1 MTLSNLIEDKAVK
14 ASIVADCTQLLET
27 QVATKKGLS
36 GLALKATY
44 GVVKGI
50 GAKYIP
56 GAIGRLLPDA
66 FAALD
71 PMWHEGL
78 QHGDPVAYLIQHQAR
93 TADTILEVTDARIQN
108 SDGLVKASYNKLRN
122 SVKSDVES
130 AVPGLATIIGTH
142 AQAMQGV

>member
-1 MTLSNLIEDKAVK
+1 MTLKNLIKDKAVK
-14 ASIVADCTQLLET
+14 ADIVADCTQLVET

-56 GAIGRLLPDA
+56 GAIGRLLPEA

-71 PMWHEGL
+71 PMWNEGL
-78 QHGDPVAYLIQHQAR
+78 QHGDPVAYLIQNQTR
-93 TADTILEVTDARIQN
+93 TADTLLKVTDARIQH
-108 SDGLVKASYNKLRN
+108 SDGLIRASYNKLRN

-130 AVPGLATIIGTH
+130 AVPELATIIGTH
-142 AQAMQGV
+142 AQAMQNV